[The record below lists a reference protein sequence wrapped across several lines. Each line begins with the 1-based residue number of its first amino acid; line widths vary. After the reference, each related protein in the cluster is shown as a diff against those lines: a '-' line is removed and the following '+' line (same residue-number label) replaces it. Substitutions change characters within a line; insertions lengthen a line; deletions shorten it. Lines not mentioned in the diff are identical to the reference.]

1 MPEGKIVTLGY
12 ERVRVCGISLVSAV
26 KANNV
31 MSSIAAEH
39 YRLLVIED
47 EVDIR
52 RAVGAALRDQHPAII
67 EASSG
72 QEGVEA
78 VGAANPDLIILDL
91 GLPDLDGLKVCE
103 RIRAMTAS
111 PIIVLT
117 ARHGEADTVALL
129 NAGADDYITKPFST
143 QELAARVAAQLR
155 RARVPAA
162 EHDVIVA
169 DGLAIDVHRRQA
181 MRDSS
186 VIRLTP
192 IEWELLSVLVS
203 DPGRVF
209 THQQLF
215 TAVWKRAFGDARLYL
230 RVHVTNLRRK
240 IERNPADPRL
250 IITEPGVGYRFIS
263 AP

>member
-1 MPEGKIVTLGY
+1 VVTD
-12 ERVRVCGISLVSAV
+12 
-26 KANNV
+26 
-31 MSSIAAEH
+31 H

-52 RAVGAALRDQHPAII
+52 RAVGAALRDQHPSII
-67 EASSG
+67 EAST
-72 QEGVEA
+72 
-78 VGAANPDLIILDL
+78 GAAGIDAVDGARPDLIILDL
-91 GLPDLDGLKVCE
+91 GLPDTDGLAVCQQ
-103 RIRAMTAS
+103 IRTMTVA

-117 ARHGEADTVALL
+117 ARHGESDTVALL

-155 RARVPAA
+155 RSRTPRSRRA
-162 EHDVIVA
+162 VIVA
-169 DGLAIDVHRRQA
+169 DGLVIDLHSRQA
-181 MRDSS
+181 SRDDTA
-186 VIRLTP
+186 IRLTP
-192 IEWELLSVLVS
+192 IEWDLLRVLVS

-215 TAVWKRAFGDARLYL
+215 AAVWKRSFGDARLYL

-250 IITEPGVGYRFIS
+250 VITEPGVGYRFILTS
-263 AP
+263 

>member
-1 MPEGKIVTLGY
+1 MTSV
-12 ERVRVCGISLVSAV
+12 
-26 KANNV
+26 
-31 MSSIAAEH
+31 AAEH

-52 RAVGAALRDQHPAII
+52 RAVGAALREQQPVII
-67 EASSG
+67 EASTG
-72 QEGVEA
+72 QAGVEA
-78 VGAANPDLIILDL
+78 VDALHPDLVILDL
-91 GLPDLDGLKVCE
+91 GLPDLDGLAACE
-103 RIRAMTAS
+103 RIRAMTAA

-117 ARHGEADTVALL
+117 ARHGESNTVALL
-129 NAGADDYITKPFST
+129 NAGADDYVTKPFST

-155 RARVPAA
+155 RARVPLA
-162 EHDVIVA
+162 EHEIIVA
-169 DGLAIDVHRRQA
+169 DGLSIDIQRRQA
-181 MRDSS
+181 TRDGNI
-186 VIRLTP
+186 VHLTP

-250 IITEPGVGYRFIS
+250 IITEPGVGYRFILTQ
-263 AP
+263 

>member
-1 MPEGKIVTLGY
+1 MLAEQTH
-12 ERVRVCGISLVSAV
+12 R
-26 KANNV
+26 
-31 MSSIAAEH
+31 AAMTGTAAAH

-52 RAVGAALRDQHPAII
+52 RAVGAALRDHHPAII
-67 EASSG
+67 EAST
-72 QEGVEA
+72 
-78 VGAANPDLIILDL
+78 GAAGVDAVDASHPDLIILDL
-91 GLPDLDGLKVCE
+91 GLPDLDGLAVCE
-103 RIRAMTAS
+103 RIRAMTVA

-117 ARHGEADTVALL
+117 ARHGETDTVALL

-143 QELAARVAAQLR
+143 QELAARVAAQVR
-155 RARVPAA
+155 RSRVPPS
-162 EHDVIVA
+162 EHEIIVA
-169 DGLAIDVHRRQA
+169 DGLSIDVHRRQA
-181 MRDSS
+181 SRDDN
-186 VIRLTP
+186 VVRLTP
-192 IEWELLSVLVS
+192 IEWELLTVLVS

-215 TAVWKRAFGDARLYL
+215 AAVWKRAFGDARLYL

-250 IITEPGVGYRFIS
+250 IITEPGVGYRFIM